1 MKKFFIM
8 AMAVA
13 AIGFTSCGNKTQ
25 NAAPAEESTE
35 VSAVADAAKGV
46 VDKLKEQIEAGDSKA
61 IGEAVQTAVEK
72 VAELVAKGD
81 TEAAKQYQDQI
92 KNFIDENAE
101 KIKEVTGGDEA
112 VSKLI
117 DSFVNVPVKVEDAV
131 NAAGESIKEGAE
143 QVVEDAKNAAAQKVE
158 EAKEAAAQKVE
169 DAKAA
174 AAQKVDEAKQKAADA
189 AAKKIEEGKQKAND
203 AANKAAEDLMK
214 KISR

>member
-92 KNFIDENAE
+92 KNFIDENAD

-131 NAAGESIKEGAE
+131 NAASESIKEGAE
-143 QVVEDAKNAAAQKVE
+143 QVVEDAK
-158 EAKEAAAQKVE
+158 
-169 DAKAA
+169 DA

>member
-92 KNFIDENAE
+92 KNFIDENAD

-131 NAAGESIKEGAE
+131 NAAIKEGAE
-143 QVVEDAKNAAAQKVE
+143 QAVEDAKDAAAQKVE
-158 EAKEAAAQKVE
+158 EAEEAAAQKVE